1 MTKYIKEFMEG
12 FGMGGGGIFSFLQT
26 IQYIYTTRSEYI
38 CIELIKISQAIS
50 YEMVRAL
57 GNCLVSR

>member
-12 FGMGGGGIFSFLQT
+12 FGRGGGTFSFLQT

>member
-12 FGMGGGGIFSFLQT
+12 FGRGVGIFSFLQT

-38 CIELIKISQAIS
+38 CIELIKISQGIS